1 MTSRPADRAD
11 EAAVLVADMR
21 AAVEDATR
29 QLDALN
35 DELEA
40 RRTAVD
46 DLEALADLLLD
57 LCDVP
62 VVVVDGRRRVVGL
75 SREAADRIEGAA
87 VGKPLASV
95 VPPALAA
102 LVDDAIDQAPTDDAT
117 GADPGQADAVDDG
130 ATVLRL
136 PGGGAVLV
144 LRGP

>member
-1 MTSRPADRAD
+1 MTSRSDDGAD

-29 QLDALN
+29 QLDALAA
-35 DELEA
+35 EVEA

-46 DLEALADLLLD
+46 DLEALADALLD

-62 VVVVDGRRRVVGL
+62 VVVVDGRRRVAGL
-75 SREAADRIEGAA
+75 SRAAGDRLEGAA
-87 VGKPLASV
+87 IGRPLTSV
-95 VPPALAA
+95 VPPALVA
-102 LVDDAIDQAPTDDAT
+102 LVDDVLDQQADAT
-117 GADPGQADAVDDG
+117 GADAAGADPAGDG
-130 ATVLRL
+130 AKVLRL

>member
-1 MTSRPADRAD
+1 MTSRPDDRAD

-29 QLDALN
+29 HLDMLTA
-35 DELEA
+35 EVAA

-46 DLEALADLLLD
+46 DLEALGDVLLD

-62 VVVVDGRRRVVGL
+62 VVVVDGRRRVAGL
-75 SREAADRIEGAA
+75 SRGAADRLEGAA
-87 VGKPLASV
+87 IGKPLTSV
-95 VPPALAA
+95 VPPALVA
-102 LVDDAIDQAPTDDAT
+102 LVDDVLDQPTDGA
-117 GADPGQADAVDDG
+117 GADVGDG
-130 ATVLRL
+130 ATVHRL

>member
-62 VVVVDGRRRVVGL
+62 LVVVDGRRRVVAL
-75 SREAADRIEGAA
+75 SREAADRLEGAA
-87 VGKPLASV
+87 VGKPLTS
-95 VPPALAA
+95 LAA

-117 GADPGQADAVDDG
+117 GADPGQADAVGDG

>member
-1 MTSRPADRAD
+1 MTSGPPDRAD

-35 DELEA
+35 AELEA

-62 VVVVDGRRRVVGL
+62 VVVVDARRRVAGL
-75 SREAADRIEGAA
+75 SRVAAARLEGAA
-87 VGKPLASV
+87 IGKPLTSV
-95 VPPALAA
+95 VPPALVA
-102 LVDDAIDQAPTDDAT
+102 LVDDALDQRPDDDAT
-117 GADPGQADAVDDG
+117 GADPGEADPMGDG
-130 ATVLRL
+130 ATALRL